1 VNWYFLAYF
10 FLPTFVSLLVQ
21 VLVIV
26 VYVVFLSVVM
36 ANISCNLVMLQEHLE
51 QLQNEVGERWHMG
64 VYAMLIMFKQFRRA
78 VTLMVVAKL
87 MVCWNAFAMNWVL
100 ACLSRCMHKG
110 RLWQMSI
117 HGSYSFGKL

>member
-1 VNWYFLAYF
+1 
-10 FLPTFVSLLVQ
+10 
-21 VLVIV
+21 

-51 QLQNEVGERWHMG
+51 QLQDEVGERWHMG

-87 MVCWNAFAMNWVL
+87 MVCYFPIHFTMIKKIQ
-100 ACLSRCMHKG
+100 SR
-110 RLWQMSI
+110 QFS
-117 HGSYSFGKL
+117 SYLGP

>member
-1 VNWYFLAYF
+1 MNWYFLAYF
-10 FLPTFVSLLVQ
+10 FLPTFVSLFVQ

-51 QLQNEVGERWHMG
+51 QLQDEVGERWHMG

-87 MVCWNAFAMNWVL
+87 MVCWHL
-100 ACLSRCMHKG
+100 R
-110 RLWQMSI
+110 
-117 HGSYSFGKL
+117 